1 MLDEGSQLTQ
11 VRSNVDLPGGAIKRP
26 GLGES
31 SKPYKEEAAVEP
43 VKELSMRASQEKDKE
58 KEDEELDLV
67 LGELVKIINDS
78 DARFPGGGQRNG
90 GRGIVRSGAWGVGQ
104 NHQRFR
110 G

>member
-1 MLDEGSQLTQ
+1 MDEGSQLTQ
-11 VRSNVDLPGGAIKRP
+11 VRSNVDLPGGAIKRL

-78 DARFPGGGQRNG
+78 DARFPGGGQRKG
-90 GRGIVRSGAWGVGQ
+90 GRGVRSGAWGVGQ